1 MNKISWLKIAVIT
14 AAATYSAHGQCN
26 LGDTIWKGYLT
37 GKTKEVA
44 HYQANTKG
52 ASITG
57 ATANQLPVEIWFP
70 SNTNFCVVFNN
81 SQARA
86 SAADGRN
93 GVMVYDASLYDIV
106 VGRNP
111 APANPMLTYWQGTG
125 AVDLKKRRLTGT
137 AQTEE
142 DTAPVM
148 SVVATYAY
156 KKRGSQE
163 TLTVTGTGL
172 LPNQSLDSLGDGWKL
187 NPGVIT
193 YTGVFTKTTNKV
205 SIEGAKQGED
215 GF

>member
-1 MNKISWLKIAVIT
+1 MNKISWLGIAFMT
-14 AAATYSAHGQCN
+14 AAVTFSSHAQSN

-37 GKTKEVA
+37 GRTKEVA
-44 HYQANTKG
+44 HYQANIKG
-52 ASITG
+52 ASVTG

-86 SAADGRN
+86 SAAGGRN

-111 APANPMLTYWQGTG
+111 APGNPMLAYWTGTG

-137 AQTEE
+137 MQTEE
-142 DTAPVM
+142 DTSPAM
-148 SVVATYAY
+148 NVVATYAY

-163 TLTVTGTGL
+163 TLTITGTAL

-187 NPGVIT
+187 NPGVVT